1 MIGDSV
7 AIVGPIRNRA
17 VSVEQNTPQRNPLVC
32 RRKVSNNPQ
41 FGYLAK
47 LPVVFFPAG
56 RSRNWRILS
65 KNYFQKIKST
75 LIELKFCLNYRHLHD
90 VK

>member
-41 FGYLAK
+41 FGSLAK
-47 LPVVFFPAG
+47 LPVVFFFRPVEVATG
-56 RSRNWRILS
+56 ASFLKIIF
-65 KNYFQKIKST
+65 KN
-75 LIELKFCLNYRHLHD
+75 
-90 VK
+90 

>member
-32 RRKVSNNPQ
+32 RRKVSVNPQ
-41 FGYLAK
+41 FGYMAK
-47 LPVVFFPAG
+47 LPVVFFSG
-56 RSRNWRILS
+56 R
-65 KNYFQKIKST
+65 
-75 LIELKFCLNYRHLHD
+75 
-90 VK
+90 